1 MPAGSCSLS
10 PMDRRMMSKP
20 CRAGASGQSLPR
32 QRLRKRP
39 PPSRATYLT
48 SILLPIALGSHCMAL
63 GTEALPAPKTVAL
76 ANTPLHAAPPADK
89 PALLLA
95 LSVEFPTVGAQYT

>member
-1 MPAGSCSLS
+1 MPARSCSLS

-20 CRAGASGQSLPR
+20 CRAGAPGQSLPR
-32 QRLRKRP
+32 QRKR
-39 PPSRATYLT
+39 PSRATCLT

-63 GTEALPAPKTVAL
+63 GTDALPAPKTVAL